1 MIRGA
6 LQREIQCH
14 FEIEPAGRSDE
25 GLEVLERAELRVN
38 SVVPAV
44 DRADGPRRADVTGFG
59 SESVVASL
67 AVDLA
72 DGMDRRKVDD
82 VETHCGDAG

>member
-44 DRADGPRRADVTGFG
+44 DRAMAHGEPTSPG
-59 SESVVASL
+59 SGVRVLLRPLRLISPM
-67 AVDLA
+67 
-72 DGMDRRKVDD
+72 GWIGGR
-82 VETHCGDAG
+82 